1 MSRGVRRR
9 IGIVGAGIAG
19 LACAEQLRGIGDIVL
34 FDKGR
39 RPGGRLATV
48 TIGNAS
54 WDLGAPSFTARDPRF
69 RAEVMRWREAGWVA
83 RWDDGPRNALVGI
96 PSMASLVAEQ
106 SRGLDVRFGFSVQSL
121 VTTDGG
127 WVIEGERCQ
136 AGPFDGVVVAVPAE
150 QAAPLLALHD
160 LKAARH
166 AASVRSFPCWAVMV
180 EFCRPLKPSGHLAT
194 DAGIFSVI
202 ANNRSKP
209 GRGEAEC
216 WVLHA
221 SAQWSQ
227 KHLESSADNVAIQ
240 LLAELAETIGTD
252 LPAHT
257 FIKAHR
263 WRFSRPCGQSDQ
275 VIWNSSLG
283 LGACGDWCAE
293 PTVEGAWLSGIQL
306 AERMRE
312 TLMDWEAPD
321 LVEDLRDAG

>member
-1 MSRGVRRR
+1 MSRGASRRV
-9 IGIVGAGIAG
+9 GIVGAGVAG
-19 LACAEQLRGIGDIVL
+19 IACAERLRGIGDIVL

-39 RPGGRLATV
+39 RAGGRLTTV

-69 RAEVMRWREAGWVA
+69 RAEVMRWCEAGWVA
-83 RWDDGPRNALVGI
+83 RWEDVSRNALVGI

-106 SRGLDVRFGFSVQSL
+106 SRRLDVRFDFSVQSL
-121 VTTDGG
+121 VTTDCG
-127 WVIEGERCQ
+127 WMVEGERCE

-150 QAAPLLALHD
+150 QAAPLLGLHD
-160 LKAARH
+160 LDAARH

-180 EFCRPLKPSGHLAT
+180 EFCRPLEFSGHLAT
-194 DAGIFSVI
+194 DVGIFSMI

-209 GRGEAEC
+209 ARSEAEC

-227 KHLESSADNVAIQ
+227 EHLESSADRVAIQ

-275 VIWNSSLG
+275 VIWNPSLG
-283 LGACGDWCAE
+283 LGACGDWCTE
-293 PTVEGAWLSGIQL
+293 PTVEGAWLSGIRL
-306 AERMRE
+306 AERIRE
-312 TLMDWEAPD
+312 TLMDWGAPD
-321 LVEDLRDAG
+321 LVEESKDA